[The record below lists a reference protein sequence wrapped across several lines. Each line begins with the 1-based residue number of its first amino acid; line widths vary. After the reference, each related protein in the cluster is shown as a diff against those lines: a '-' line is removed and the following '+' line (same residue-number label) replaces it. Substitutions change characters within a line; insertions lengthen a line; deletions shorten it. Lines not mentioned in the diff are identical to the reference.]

1 MARVSENVR
10 QAIRD
15 FISPKF
21 PDLQWQ
27 DHEDLFSFG
36 LIDSLMAMEF
46 VMFLERRFELSIPN
60 EELDIRNFRTVD
72 AMTALVER
80 LTAAQHSDEV
90 RS

>member
-1 MARVSENVR
+1 MSENVR
-10 QAIRD
+10 LAIRD
-15 FISPKF
+15 FIRPKF
-21 PDLQWQ
+21 PDLEWQ

-46 VMFLERRFELSIPN
+46 VMFLERRFELRIPN

-80 LTAAQHSDEV
+80 LAAGQHADEV
-90 RS
+90 HS